1 MGAVSLGV
9 FRGTVF
15 DSSCSAHR
23 LTLVIPV
30 QPRNSTVQC
39 FCLYQLIKCTL
50 PFPMHSALAFTSLS
64 SATSGSYTLAASRTF
79 AFRHDLRACRLQSR
93 SLAAPLFSYSL
104 APIRKGYELLFP
116 PARRTLGGQTLCFD
130 NHPHCP
136 GVWGSN
142 SSPAP
147 VFLCALC
154 VSVANPFFSY
164 YCELFVVAKKVIR
177 LGIRNFRTLLQK
189 HPGWGVSIHDKLV
202 SRSRS
207 PWSSQPRDV
216 SVRRFSPSHEQSR
229 RSSSGTTTYT
239 RQPYASL
246 CAARRSTCRASPS
259 VAHVLSLSSPLRV
272 LPLRE
277 AYVSKSLCR
286 ERAVGARAAAQKG
299 TTKP

>member
-1 MGAVSLGV
+1 MDLLYSSRWFASAAGRDSVQQTEPHAPGDL
-9 FRGTVF
+9 RKTVPL
-15 DSSCSAHR
+15 DSYAS
-23 LTLVIPV
+23 TIPSDAGG
-30 QPRNSTVQC
+30 RNSWVA
-39 FCLYQLIKCTL
+39 
-50 PFPMHSALAFTSLS
+50 ALGKANAKPDTIPNTRNRRAL
-64 SATSGSYTLAASRTF
+64 RTF
-79 AFRHDLRACRLQSR
+79 FRR
-93 SLAAPLFSYSL
+93 PLFSYS
-104 APIRKGYELLFP
+104 YELLFP

-136 GVWGSN
+136 GVWEAN
-142 SSPAP
+142 SRIAS

-164 YCELFVVAKKVIR
+164 YCELFVVAKKVIC
-177 LGIRNFRTLLQK
+177 LGIKNFRTLLQK

-216 SVRRFSPSHEQSR
+216 SVRRFSPSHEQAR

>member
-1 MGAVSLGV
+1 MLSQIPSRTLETAEPCARSFVALCFHILTNCFSRLPAGLLAGKPFVLTTIRIAPGCGRQIRELPPFFSVRSVS
-9 FRGTVF
+9 RWQ
-15 DSSCSAHR
+15 
-23 LTLVIPV
+23 I
-30 QPRNSTVQC
+30 
-39 FCLYQLIKCTL
+39 
-50 PFPMHSALAFTSLS
+50 HSFHTIANSLS
-64 SATSGSYTLAASRTF
+64 SRKKSSALESRTSG
-79 AFRHDLRACRLQSR
+79 
-93 SLAAPLFSYSL
+93 LFCKNT
-104 APIRKGYELLFP
+104 R
-116 PARRTLGGQTLCFD
+116 GG
-130 NHPHCP
+130 
-136 GVWGSN
+136 
-142 SSPAP
+142 
-147 VFLCALC
+147 
-154 VSVANPFFSY
+154 
-164 YCELFVVAKKVIR
+164 
-177 LGIRNFRTLLQK
+177 
-189 HPGWGVSIHDKLV
+189 GVSIHDKLV